1 MEMPFDKS
9 ALSGLDQSSRAMTD
23 RSYGLCL
30 HRCMED
36 RDGEMAACKKAC
48 FTSIQVNFRH
58 LTHVA
63 KDNEENAYR
72 KCLANSASF
81 PAVSQEDFMKCSN
94 GIFADRVEI
103 MTNQVASEATKIF
116 NISRS

>member
-1 MEMPFDKS
+1 METPYDKS
-9 ALSGLDQSSRAMTD
+9 ALAGLDSSSKAMTD

-36 RDGEMAACKKAC
+36 KDGEMASCKKAC
-48 FTSIQVNFRH
+48 FTSIQVNYRYMSH
-58 LTHVA
+58 IA

-81 PAVSQEDFMKCSN
+81 PALSHDDFMKCSN

>member
-1 MEMPFDKS
+1 
-9 ALSGLDQSSRAMTD
+9 
-23 RSYGLCL
+23 
-30 HRCMED
+30 MED
-36 RDGEMAACKKAC
+36 KDGEMQSCKRAC
-48 FTSIQVNFRH
+48 FKSIQVNYRH
-58 LTHVA
+58 SLHIA
-63 KDNEENAYR
+63 RDNEEGAYR

-103 MTNQVASEATKIF
+103 MTNQVANEATKIF